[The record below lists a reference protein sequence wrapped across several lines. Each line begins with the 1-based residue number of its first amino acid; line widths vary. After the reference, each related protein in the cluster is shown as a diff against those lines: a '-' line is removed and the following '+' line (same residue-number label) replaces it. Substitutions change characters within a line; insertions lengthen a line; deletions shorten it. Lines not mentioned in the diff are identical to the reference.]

1 MYILFTC
8 SFQLL
13 VSPKRGQYTIAL
25 SALPSVQSK
34 GLPMTTLSS
43 FLARRYLATRDIPRS
58 MRIIIRLCYAGIAI
72 GAASLMLALMITRGF
87 EREIG
92 KKLQGV
98 NAQAVISA
106 PGNQLEIEPLREH
119 VRNWFGPFI
128 KGMSGSSTR
137 HILLEHN
144 KQHHVLF
151 MRGMNAI
158 DEGKT
163 TQLLSKLVAPAKT
176 SFADLTAQP
185 KTVVLGSELALQQRI
200 KIGDTITVQVP
211 EPSGSRL
218 ALCKHELTVGGI
230 FKLGLDEYDSHAAFC
245 SLETLEGLYEEKF
258 AGVDRISVSFT
269 QPSYKNL
276 PWWQRL
282 VMQLRDWWQG
292 EDGTRLRYLHAL
304 KYVLS
309 GLSVRGWE
317 ELYPDLAASLA
328 LEKYAITIV
337 LALIALVASMLMICL
352 LFMLLQFKRRDIAIL
367 RAMGASRDDIHSLF
381 HRIGLTIAFRSVT
394 AGLLFAGAVGWWLQ
408 TYKMITLPDVYYL
421 PYLPASLEPSGFII
435 IFLVTML
442 LAHLACRVPL
452 RQLRSLDIT
461 EIFRS

>member
-1 MYILFTC
+1 MT
-8 SFQLL
+8 
-13 VSPKRGQYTIAL
+13 KL
-25 SALPSVQSK
+25 S
-34 GLPMTTLSS
+34 T
-43 FLARRYLATRDIPRS
+43 FLARRYLATRDIPQS

-98 NAQAVISA
+98 NAHAVISS
-106 PGNQLEIEPLREH
+106 PGNQLELEPLRAH
-119 VRNWFGPFI
+119 VRNWFGPFVR
-128 KGMSGSSTR
+128 GMSGSSTR

-151 MRGMNAI
+151 VRGLNPA

-163 TQLLSKLVAPAKT
+163 TRLLSKLVAPKNT
-176 SFADLTAQP
+176 TFAHLLTQ
-185 KTVVLGSELALQQRI
+185 KNTVVLGSELATQQRI

-211 EPSGSRL
+211 EPSGSKL
-218 ALCKHELTVGGI
+218 ALNKHELTVGGI

-245 SLETLEGLYEEKF
+245 SHQTLENLYEEEF
-258 AGVDRISVSFT
+258 AGVDRISLSFT

-276 PWWQRL
+276 PWWQHL
-282 VMQLRDWWQG
+282 ALQLRDWWQG
-292 EDGTRLRYLHAL
+292 SDGTRLRYLHAL

-367 RAMGASRDDIHSLF
+367 RAMGASRHDIHSLF

-394 AGLLFAGAVGWWLQ
+394 AGLLFAGTVGWCLQ
-408 TYKMITLPDVYYL
+408 TYKMVRLPDVYYL
-421 PYLPASLEPSGFII
+421 PYLPASLEPSGFVI

-442 LAHLACRVPL
+442 LAHLACRIPL
-452 RQLRSLDIT
+452 RQLRSMDIA
-461 EIFRS
+461 EVLRG

>member
-1 MYILFTC
+1 
-8 SFQLL
+8 
-13 VSPKRGQYTIAL
+13 
-25 SALPSVQSK
+25 
-34 GLPMTTLSS
+34 
-43 FLARRYLATRDIPRS
+43 
-58 MRIIIRLCYAGIAI
+58 
-72 GAASLMLALMITRGF
+72 
-87 EREIG
+87 
-92 KKLQGV
+92 
-98 NAQAVISA
+98 
-106 PGNQLEIEPLREH
+106 
-119 VRNWFGPFI
+119 
-128 KGMSGSSTR
+128 
-137 HILLEHN
+137 
-144 KQHHVLF
+144 
-151 MRGMNAI
+151 
-158 DEGKT
+158 
-163 TQLLSKLVAPAKT
+163 
-176 SFADLTAQP
+176 
-185 KTVVLGSELALQQRI
+185 
-200 KIGDTITVQVP
+200 
-211 EPSGSRL
+211 
-218 ALCKHELTVGGI
+218 
-230 FKLGLDEYDSHAAFC
+230 AFC